1 MTFRTA
7 AFEAYI
13 QPARAK
19 PQLWRLILGIILVVA
34 IFLGVTIGLF
44 SLSALLGWIGM
55 TEADG
60 NLNTRA
66 SMTVGLLTF
75 IGGIFGVWAAVKFL
89 HGRPFHTLLGPGAT
103 LTGQRSGI
111 RRNFIIAA
119 SVVFAF
125 QAITMTAS
133 SLYFGTVPNQPLPTV
148 TYIT

>member
-1 MTFRTA
+1 
-7 AFEAYI
+7 
-13 QPARAK
+13 RAK